1 MIVVARGW
9 RAATIGGLVSLI
21 VFAVLYFTVIKPD
34 NNTANSAITNTEKQV
49 NQVVNSVSKSA
60 PAGAV
65 PASVTGLTACLAAAG
80 TNTTAL
86 QACRTKY
93 GS

>member
-9 RAATIGGLVSLI
+9 RGAAIGGLVSLI

-34 NNTANSAITNTEKQV
+34 NNTANQALTNTEKQV
-49 NQVVNSVSKSA
+49 NQVVNSVSRSA

-65 PASVTGLTACLAAAG
+65 PSSVTRLTSCIEAAG